1 MAGWKL
7 RKDKTQD
14 ETVPGAEPS
23 FPSEE
28 ASAAGGGESGDAPD
42 EWLAPASAWHSPV
55 EDHPATPAEIDPEE
69 AGEAHFTAD
78 GDLHF
83 DEDADSLV
91 LVDYSEGVP
100 AQTPSTPEAIPL
112 PAPPVPVFE
121 AAPPVF
127 EAAPPVFE
135 AAPPVFEAAPPAPI
149 IIPVRA
155 EQAAEVALPS
165 AAVPPPA
172 APLPPAGGE
181 FTSTLRMDRADLAG
195 AFAPPPPGGIPIVAP
210 FVLDAPPAAP
220 LEEQPHRLVLR
231 VGRLSAT
238 FELIKDSV
246 TIGRPDS
253 ESQHYPD
260 VEIEM
265 DDAVSR
271 RHAEVVR
278 RDDGYY
284 LVDAGSTNG
293 TMLNGET
300 LPSQAERR
308 LAHGDRIRVGE
319 RTEIIFE

>member
-23 FPSEE
+23 SPAEE
-28 ASAAGGGESGDAPD
+28 TEEAPASAAVPGAAVY
-42 EWLAPASAWHSPV
+42 EWLAPASAWQSPV
-55 EDHPATPAEIDPEE
+55 EDEPVTPAGIDPEE

-83 DEDADSLV
+83 DEDADNLV
-91 LVDYSEGVP
+91 LVDYSEDVP
-100 AQTPSTPEAIPL
+100 AQTPSTPEAVAPAFEAAPL

-127 EAAPPVFE
+127 EAAPP
-135 AAPPVFEAAPPAPI
+135 APVITPEP
-149 IIPVRA
+149 A
-155 EQAAEVALPS
+155 EQASEVALPPTT
-165 AAVPPPA
+165 VPPPA
-172 APLPPAGGE
+172 PPPPPAGGE

-195 AFAPPPPGGIPIVAP
+195 AFAPPPPGGIPVVAP
-210 FVLDAPPAAP
+210 FVVDVPPAAP
-220 LEEQPHRLVLR
+220 PEEQPHRLILR

-238 FELIKDSV
+238 FELIKDLV
-246 TIGRPDS
+246 TIGRPDAP
-253 ESQHYPD
+253 SQHYPD
-260 VEIEM
+260 VEIEL

-293 TMLNGET
+293 TMLNGEM